1 MKKFTKTILRG
12 VSQVML
18 QNNAITGL
26 IFLVGI
32 SYNSWLA
39 FLGAV
44 FGNIISTV
52 TAYLFRYN
60 NEDIENGLYGF
71 NGTLVGIAVFFYFGL
86 SFYSILFI
94 IIGSFISS
102 VVMNIMKKKMIAF
115 TAPFVISTWL
125 VIIFV
130 KLFNIIPIINHSVQ
144 QTDFLNIFQGIIT
157 GFGQVMFQ
165 ASIITGIILFIGILI
180 NSRISAL
187 FAVYGVLLSILI
199 SLFLSLSVGMISL
212 GIFSYNA
219 ILVSIALGDKTK
231 KMLLFV
237 SIAIMLSVIFTYL
250 FGKFGIIALTAPFV
264 ISTWIVLFIKNK
276 NLF

>member
-130 KLFNIIPIINHSVQ
+130 KLF
-144 QTDFLNIFQGIIT
+144 IF
-157 GFGQVMFQ
+157 
-165 ASIITGIILFIGILI
+165 
-180 NSRISAL
+180 
-187 FAVYGVLLSILI
+187 
-199 SLFLSLSVGMISL
+199 
-212 GIFSYNA
+212 
-219 ILVSIALGDKTK
+219 
-231 KMLLFV
+231 
-237 SIAIMLSVIFTYL
+237 
-250 FGKFGIIALTAPFV
+250 
-264 ISTWIVLFIKNK
+264 
-276 NLF
+276 